1 LKPDTGAYLF
11 IIKQINI
18 MKNKKIR
25 NKNKAKKVIK
35 NDPKLGKVYESLRE
49 NERRYNETPI
59 DTRTSRADDEDDDNG
74 LVSGIGVILAAEAIE
89 SVIETVIDQPNTNFD
104 TTPNVDFGG
113 GTSDG
118 GGAGGSY

>member
-59 DTRTSRADDEDDDNG
+59 DTRS
-74 LVSGIGVILAAEAIE
+74 
-89 SVIETVIDQPNTNFD
+89 
-104 TTPNVDFGG
+104 
-113 GTSDG
+113 
-118 GGAGGSY
+118 